1 MPSSSGPLVFYCAPL
16 EVSCS
21 RLTMLSFV
29 FGECETPALQRTGTS
44 SYKSRVPLSRGIRTE
59 VGPRWIVQAARAAAE
74 LADPE
79 AEEAEGPP
87 AGDAAAA
94 LAAEEE
100 DEDAAAAAAAP
111 AAEEDEEAEE
121 EEVIMLQVGVVHA

>member
-1 MPSSSGPLVFYCAPL
+1 
-16 EVSCS
+16 
-21 RLTMLSFV
+21 MLSFV